1 MEDNSKKLCNISIEK
16 LKPSKLNHFEVNDIE
31 EMQGSIMSLGLL
43 TPLSVIGPD
52 EDGCYNILSGE
63 RRYTALKKINEM
75 GNGEFEE
82 VPCYIL
88 DSSDMDEIIQEITII
103 ASNVETRDFDKNQYR
118 FHIIKLLKNLSES
131 GEIKKTKVV
140 AEAGKYMKVSR
151 RYRSMY
157 MQIFEK
163 GSDDLMDMVGKKTT
177 SGATL
182 TVVDANTIATMDKD
196 TQNKAIE
203 DIKAGEK
210 PKDVIKSI
218 KGTVDEDDIKENKIV
233 NDSIESGNNEQSQKF
248 MIDINSADDVHDID
262 TDDLFEYMKSNRQD
276 TELSFDTTGEF
287 KGLRLDTG
295 NNTSGSDSE
304 KVKKENEKEYKHF
317 LFKVNAWCEKMSKST
332 DFTNEEME
340 VFENMRYLLEHI
352 DETVGVGI
360 M

>member
-52 EDGCYNILSGE
+52 EDGYYNILSGE
-63 RRYTALKKINEM
+63 RRYTAIKKITEE
-75 GNGEFEE
+75 GNDEFQE

-131 GEIKKTKVV
+131 GEIKKNKVV

-177 SGATL
+177 SGVTL
-182 TVVDANTIATMDKD
+182 TVVDANTIATMDED

-218 KGTVDEDDIKENKIV
+218 KGTVDEEETKENGIV
-233 NDSIESGNNEQSQKF
+233 NDSIESENNEQSQKF
-248 MIDINSADDVHDID
+248 MININSADDVHDID
-262 TDDLFEYMKSNRQD
+262 TDSLFEYMKSNRQD

-287 KGLRLDTG
+287 KGLRLDSG
-295 NNTSGSDSE
+295 NNTSGSNSE
-304 KVKKENEKEYKHF
+304 KIKKENEKEYKHF
-317 LFKVNAWCEKMSKST
+317 LFKVNSWCEKMSKST

-340 VFENMRYLLEHI
+340 VFESMRYLLEHI